1 MAFDS
6 SQGSPLVRFI
16 GVIPLRL
23 VAGIALLY
31 MHGWTEGLAG
41 WHHLWNQASWD
52 SIAVLENAKLPWPEV
67 LALTAAGITAF
78 TGASWILGFAT
89 RFASFIFLPVALG
102 ALLVANRSGQSVEHS
117 YAAETCVLYFL
128 IALTLLVNGS
138 GWLSVDAIFN
148 AARKGGGKKRSLY
161 D

>member
-1 MAFDS
+1 MSFDS
-6 SQGSPLVRFI
+6 SQGGPLVRFI
-16 GVIPLRL
+16 GVIPMRL

-41 WHHLWNQASWD
+41 WQHLWNQAPWE
-52 SIAVLENAKLPWPEV
+52 SIAVLEKAALPWPKA
-67 LALTAAGITAF
+67 LAVAAAGITAF

-102 ALLVANRSGQSVEHS
+102 ALLVSNRTEQS
-117 YAAETCVLYFL
+117 YAAESCVLYFL

-138 GWLSVDAIFN
+138 GWFSVDAIFN
-148 AARKGGGKKRSLY
+148 AMRKGGGKKKSLY

>member
-1 MAFDS
+1 MAYDP
-6 SQGSPLVRFI
+6 SQTGPIARFI

-23 VAGIALLY
+23 IGGVSLLY
-31 MHGWTEGLAG
+31 LHGWAGATAG
-41 WHHLWNQASWD
+41 WAHLWSNAPWDAIGFLERASIPMPRVMA
-52 SIAVLENAKLPWPEV
+52 IA
-67 LALTAAGITAF
+67 AAAITAF

-89 RFASFIFLPVALG
+89 RFASLVFLPVALG
-102 ALLVANRSGQSVEHS
+102 ALLVANRAGQN

-138 GWLSVDAIFN
+138 GWMSIDAIFN
-148 AARKGGGKKRSLY
+148 AARGRSKVKSAY